1 MDTDTIEERSVSD
14 LQEILKRLGG
24 WPVLEGDDWK
34 GQEDFRW
41 YELSIKAAKEG
52 FDTDRILSIGTL
64 SGLYT
69 DRHCNIVIRYRH
81 GPQELCQENFVV

>member
-41 YELSIKAAKEG
+41 HELSIKAAKEG

-64 SGLYT
+64 TGLYT
-69 DRHCNIVIRYRH
+69 DRT
-81 GPQELCQENFVV
+81 L

>member
-14 LQEILKRLGG
+14 LQEIIRRLGG

-41 YELSIKAAKEG
+41 HELSIKAAKEG

-64 SGLYT
+64 LDCTLTG
-69 DRHCNIVIRYRH
+69 HCNFVIRHDH
-81 GPQELCQENFVV
+81 GPQELCQENYGG